1 MENDE
6 KNVVAANDGS
16 NDSADETSSSIVI
29 DRAWPSTGTIVRIV
43 IAALVVIFVFNRIE
57 TIIASLT
64 SLFFLIVLSVFFA
77 YLLDPLV
84 RLLRQPFKAY
94 GNERYMPRSL
104 AIVLSFVLVLSALG
118 ITVWNVSPLIV
129 AQGQEFSN
137 SIPGYATK
145 FRSFS
150 TDLGRRFD
158 RLRLPPA
165 VEEKVNQEA
174 VRLVDGISA
183 FFTGLVFGGFFLGV
197 LYYIPWL
204 ILIPILAFFFLKDV
218 NLIRLSILRLFPP
231 GRWRLRAEA
240 VMQDVNTT
248 LAAYTRAQLI
258 SCVLI
263 GIVCTIGFSVIGL
276 KYAVLLG
283 VLAAVLEFIPLLG
296 PLTVVFIVTTTAAL
310 GDNPWRAVYV
320 LIFLIVL
327 RIIHD
332 YVTYPRIVRGGI
344 HLHPLM
350 IILSVLA
357 GEQVA
362 GIPGVFL
369 AIPIVALATVIYRH
383 VLDHRGAHRLFD
395 NLEEEVPVTEV
406 NA

>member
-6 KNVVAANDGS
+6 KLSAIENPEPDGS
-16 NDSADETSSSIVI
+16 VEETSSSIVI
-29 DRAWPSTGTIVRIV
+29 DRSWPSTGTIVRIV

-57 TIIASLT
+57 SIIASLT

-77 YLLDPLV
+77 YLLEPLV
-84 RLLRQPFKAY
+84 RLLRHPFQAY
-94 GNERYMPRSL
+94 GYEKLIPRGL
-104 AIVLSFVLVLSALG
+104 AIVLSFVIVLSAVG
-118 ITVWNVSPLIV
+118 ITVWNVSPMIV
-129 AQGQEFSN
+129 VQGQEFSN
-137 SIPGYATK
+137 SIPGYVTK
-145 FRSFS
+145 FRGFS

-165 VEEKVNQEA
+165 VEEKINQEA
-174 VRLVDGISA
+174 GRLFDGIST
-183 FFTGLVFGGFFLGV
+183 FFAGLVFGGFFLGL
-197 LYYIPWL
+197 LYYVPWL
-204 ILIPILAFFFLKDV
+204 VLVPILAFFFLKDV
-218 NLIRLSILRLFPP
+218 NLIRLAILRLFPP
-231 GRWRLRAEA
+231 GRWRMRAEA

-258 SCVLI
+258 SCLLI
-263 GIVCTIGFSVIGL
+263 GVICTIGFSVIGL

-296 PLTVVFIVTTTAAL
+296 PLTVMVVVTTTAAL
-310 GDNPWRAVYV
+310 GENPWRGLYV

-327 RIIHD
+327 RVVHD

-383 VLDHRGAHRLFD
+383 VLEHRGGHRLFD
-395 NLEEEVPVTEV
+395 NLEDDAPITEV